1 MTTTS
6 DLEAAFKAAIINSY
20 MVNGRARTVTQGAQY
35 AWDATK
41 HLFGSSD
48 DQG

>member
-1 MTTTS
+1 MTRD

-20 MVNGRARTVTQGAQY
+20 QTNGRARTVTQGAQY

-41 HLFGSSD
+41 HLFGDSD
-48 DQG
+48 DEQ